1 LRGAALKRWNYLEP
15 NWATMGVTE
24 LEPKASSRV
33 RTRAPLWAWLVG
45 TFFGVGL
52 GRPAPGTYGSAATIL
67 LWWAMSSWIAPSWQ
81 IPVIVGSAV
90 VAIAIGIPA
99 ASRVARATGLKD
111 PQLVV
116 IDEVAGQLITLIA
129 APVYW
134 KTVFAGFILFRVFDT
149 LKPPP
154 LRQLERVPEG
164 TGIVVDDVGA
174 GLMALAVMQI
184 LLHFGVLGK

>member
-1 LRGAALKRWNYLEP
+1 
-15 NWATMGVTE
+15 MGVTE
-24 LEPKASSRV
+24 LEQKASSRV

-67 LWWAMSSWIAPSWQ
+67 LWWFISSWIAASWQ
-81 IPVIVGSAV
+81 TPVIVGLAV

-99 ASRVARATGLKD
+99 ASRLARATGLKD

-154 LRQLERVPEG
+154 VRQLERLPEG

-174 GLMALAVMQI
+174 GVMALAVMQI
-184 LLHFGVLGK
+184 LLHFGVLRK

>member
-1 LRGAALKRWNYLEP
+1 
-15 NWATMGVTE
+15 MV
-24 LEPKASSRV
+24 
-33 RTRAPLWAWLVG
+33 
-45 TFFGVGL
+45 
-52 GRPAPGTYGSAATIL
+52 
-67 LWWAMSSWIAPSWQ
+67 
-81 IPVIVGSAV
+81 AV
-90 VAIAIGIPA
+90 SIGIPA
-99 ASRVARATGLKD
+99 ATLVSRATGLKD

-154 LRQLERVPEG
+154 IRQLERLPEG
-164 TGIVVDDVGA
+164 AGIVIDDVGA
-174 GLMALAVMQI
+174 GLLALAVLQL

>member
-1 LRGAALKRWNYLEP
+1 MNQLEHQ
-15 NWATMGVTE
+15 TFSGI
-24 LEPKASSRV
+24 

-45 TFFGVGL
+45 TFLGVGL
-52 GRPAPGTYGSAATIL
+52 GRPAPGAYGSAAAVL
-67 LWWAMSSWIAPSWQ
+67 LWWLLSSWIPATWQ
-81 IPVIVGSAV
+81 TYVLAGFVV
-90 VAIAIGIPA
+90 VAVSIGIPA
-99 ASRVARATGLKD
+99 ATLVSRATGLKD

-154 LRQLERVPEG
+154 IRQLERLPEG
-164 TGIVVDDVGA
+164 AGIVIDDVGA
-174 GLMALAVMQI
+174 GLLALAVLQL